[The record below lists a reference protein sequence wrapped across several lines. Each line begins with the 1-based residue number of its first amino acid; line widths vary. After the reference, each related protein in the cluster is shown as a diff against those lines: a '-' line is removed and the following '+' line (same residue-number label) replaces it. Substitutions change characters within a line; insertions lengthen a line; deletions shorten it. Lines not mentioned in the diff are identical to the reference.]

1 MTMQRFLF
9 LCLLKSSL
17 PEVRSSRPEV
27 VLCTFALQ
35 LYWNR
40 KWAWVFSCKFAAY
53 FQSTFFKEHLWVAAS
68 ERCSVKDMFLKI
80 QQNAQE
86 NKYLNFAPDVF
97 GEIGKQLHK
106 KVRFNSKIY
115 GVIHCETNYNT
126 GIAQYLKKL
135 RQSSND
141 ICLEYKLRNIFL
153 QKWCKKEARRLVSD

>member
-1 MTMQRFLF
+1 M
-9 LCLLKSSL
+9 
-17 PEVRSSRPEV
+17 
-27 VLCTFALQ
+27 
-35 LYWNR
+35 
-40 KWAWVFSCKFAAY
+40 
-53 FQSTFFKEHLWVAAS
+53 AAS
-68 ERCSVKDMFLKI
+68 KRCSVKDTFLKI

-153 QKWCKKEARRLVSD
+153 QK